1 MKITKETVNQLVNQL
16 KTQGVNDD
24 DIYDLFTTSLKQKTI
39 TLDVWSMA
47 IEAIYGNDEKEV

>member
-1 MKITKETVNQLVNQL
+1 MKITKETVSQLVNQL

-47 IEAIYGNDEKEV
+47 IDAIYGNDEKEV